1 MKQVRLG
8 GSNWQASSVALGI
21 MRMNV
26 LSPEKAAIVLD
37 SAYNDGINFIDSAD
51 IYGQGKSEEVFGEA
65 LKQSGVNRDQL
76 YIQSKIGI
84 VVDPDRSHGSLVFGR
99 RYDFSKEHLL
109 GAVDKILERLQ
120 IDYLDSVLLHRP
132 DPLMEVD
139 DVAAAFDELQQS
151 GKVRHFGVSNFNPE
165 QIALLQSGIHQHLL
179 IDQVQFSVA
188 HTGMVN
194 AGMHTNRQHKKSID
208 HDGSL
213 LPYLQRKQMT
223 LQAWS
228 PFQYGMFEGT
238 FIDSPKF
245 KDLNDELQ
253 KVAEHYHTNKN
264 AIAVAWLLRHPVGV
278 QVILGSMNPEHIK
291 ESAAGADITLTRQ
304 EWYNIYFAAGNDLP

>member
-1 MKQVRLG
+1 MKQVQLG
-8 GSNWQASSVALGI
+8 GSNWKASSVALGI

-26 LSPEKAAIVLD
+26 LSPEKAASVLD
-37 SAYNDGINFIDSAD
+37 SAYDDGINFIDSAD

-65 LKQSGVNRDQL
+65 LKQAKVNRDQL

-84 VVDPDRSHGSLVFGR
+84 VVDPKRSHGSLVFGK

-109 GAVDKILERLQ
+109 SAVDNILQRLQ

-165 QIALLQSGIHQHLL
+165 QIALLQENLHQQLL

-188 HTGMVN
+188 HTGMVD
-194 AGMHTNRQHKKSID
+194 AGMHTNMADARSID
-208 HDGSL
+208 HDGGL
-213 LPYLQRKQMT
+213 LPYSQQHHMT
-223 LQAWS
+223 IQAWS
-228 PFQYGMFEGT
+228 PFQYGFFEGV
-238 FIDSPKF
+238 FINNDQFPK
-245 KDLNDELQ
+245 LNALLQ
-253 KVAEHYHTNKN
+253 KLADQYTTNPN
-264 AIAVAWLLRHPVGV
+264 AIAAAWLLRVPANV
-278 QVILGSMNPEHIK
+278 QVI
-291 ESAAGADITLTRQ
+291 AGTTKPARLRAIAEAADITLSRQ
-304 EWYNIYFAAGNDLP
+304 EWYDLYFAAGNDLP

>member
-1 MKQVRLG
+1 MKQVQLG
-8 GSNWQASSVALGI
+8 GSNWKASSVALGI

-26 LSPEKAAIVLD
+26 LSPEKAASVLD
-37 SAYNDGINFIDSAD
+37 SAYDDGINFIDSAD

-65 LKQSGVNRDQL
+65 LKQAKVNR
-76 YIQSKIGI
+76 
-84 VVDPDRSHGSLVFGR
+84 
-99 RYDFSKEHLL
+99 
-109 GAVDKILERLQ
+109 
-120 IDYLDSVLLHRP
+120 
-132 DPLMEVD
+132 
-139 DVAAAFDELQQS
+139 
-151 GKVRHFGVSNFNPE
+151 GVSNFNPE
-165 QIALLQSGIHQHLL
+165 QIALLQENLHQQLL

-188 HTGMVN
+188 HTGMVD
-194 AGMHTNRQHKKSID
+194 AGMHTNMADDRSVD

-213 LPYLQRKQMT
+213 LPYLQRKHMT

-245 KDLNDELQ
+245 KALNDELQ
-253 KVAEHYHTNKN
+253 KVADHYHTNKN

-291 ESAAGADITLTRQ
+291 ESAEGADITLTRQ
-304 EWYNIYFAAGNDLP
+304 EWYDIYFAAGNDLP

>member
-1 MKQVRLG
+1 MKQVQLG
-8 GSNWQASSVALGI
+8 GSNWKASSVALGI

-26 LSPEKAAIVLD
+26 LSPEKAASVLD
-37 SAYNDGINFIDSAD
+37 NAYDDGINFIDSAD

-65 LKQSGVNRDQL
+65 LKQAKVNRDQL

-84 VVDPDRSHGSLVFGR
+84 VVDPKRSHGSLVFGK

-109 GAVDKILERLQ
+109 SAVDSILQRLQ

-165 QIALLQSGIHQHLL
+165 QIALLQENLHQQLL

-188 HTGMVN
+188 HTGMVD
-194 AGMHTNRQHKKSID
+194 AGMHTNMADDRSVD

-213 LPYLQRKQMT
+213 LPYLQRKHMT

-245 KDLNDELQ
+245 KALNDELQ
-253 KVAEHYHTNKN
+253 KSPIIITRIKMRS
-264 AIAVAWLLRHPVGV
+264 LLHGYCGIRWAFRLFSV
-278 QVILGSMNPEHIK
+278 Q
-291 ESAAGADITLTRQ
+291 
-304 EWYNIYFAAGNDLP
+304 

>member
-1 MKQVRLG
+1 MKQVQLG
-8 GSNWQASSVALGI
+8 GSNWKASSVALGI

-26 LSPEKAAIVLD
+26 LSPEKAASVLD
-37 SAYNDGINFIDSAD
+37 SAYDDGIDFIDSAD
-51 IYGQGKSEEVFGEA
+51 IYGKGKSEEVFGEA
-65 LKQSGVNRDQL
+65 LKQAKVNRDQL
-76 YIQSKIGI
+76 YIQSK
-84 VVDPDRSHGSLVFGR
+84 
-99 RYDFSKEHLL
+99 EHLL
-109 GAVDKILERLQ
+109 SAVDNILQRLQ

-165 QIALLQSGIHQHLL
+165 QIALLQENLHQQLL

-188 HTGMVN
+188 HTGMVD
-194 AGMHTNRQHKKSID
+194 AGMHTNMADDRSVD

-213 LPYLQRKQMT
+213 LPYLQRKHMT

-245 KDLNDELQ
+245 KALNDELQ
-253 KVAEHYHTNKN
+253 KVADHYHTNKN

-291 ESAAGADITLTRQ
+291 ESAEGADITLTRQ
-304 EWYNIYFAAGNDLP
+304 EWYDIYFAAGNDLP